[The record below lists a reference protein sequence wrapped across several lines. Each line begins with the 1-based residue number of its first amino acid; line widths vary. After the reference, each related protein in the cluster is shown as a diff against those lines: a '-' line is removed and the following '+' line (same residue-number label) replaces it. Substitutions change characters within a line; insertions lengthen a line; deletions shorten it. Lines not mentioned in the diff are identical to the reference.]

1 MQLEDLHDNDEM
13 EMSDDDNKSFT
24 KSMNKRTK
32 FDNENL
38 KVSQTVQGSNLFN
51 QHFCTLG

>member
-38 KVSQTVQGSNLFN
+38 KVCPKQSNFNLFN
-51 QHFCTLG
+51 